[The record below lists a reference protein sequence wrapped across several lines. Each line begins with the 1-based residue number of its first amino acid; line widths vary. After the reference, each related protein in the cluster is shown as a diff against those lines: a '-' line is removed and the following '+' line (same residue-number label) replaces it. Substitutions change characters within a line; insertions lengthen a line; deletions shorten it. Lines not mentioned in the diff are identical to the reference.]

1 MVDGLNQPLFEVE
14 RRCPLAPDST
24 CSVDR
29 GTCMRRMV
37 GARGRLLGRGTA
49 RAKAGGV
56 GVETKAWPGSLVSR
70 GRKAGD

>member
-1 MVDGLNQPLFEVE
+1 
-14 RRCPLAPDST
+14 
-24 CSVDR
+24 
-29 GTCMRRMV
+29 MRRMV

-49 RAKAGGV
+49 RARAGGV